1 MKRSGSQEITFDG
14 MLRMNIEP
22 SHFQLELRFREMIRD
37 IRNLKV
43 KLKCHGEEQKGRCN
57 IFHRYLVND
66 LSLKLDLIFRNC
78 DVMGNFVRDCWLIE
92 AFYCQFNL
100 N

>member
-43 KLKCHGEEQKGRCN
+43 KLKCQGEEQKRRCN
-57 IFHRYLVND
+57 IFHVT
-66 LSLKLDLIFRNC
+66 LSTIFHSN
-78 DVMGNFVRDCWLIE
+78 W
-92 AFYCQFNL
+92 NL
-100 N
+100 FFAIAILWVILSVIAG